1 MVITQSHLRS
11 RKQIKTRRTFYEVSS
26 ARQAMFDMRYKY
38 YTYMRGGRENYR
50 CDKFISPALGLTS
63 NTTGRRNQYAGRQRA
78 TINRRSGLGF
88 NDAALRKRA
97 SLVAII
103 NHAYSSVPVSP
114 YRFTWLLDS
123 SRKKPIFI
131 L

>member
-1 MVITQSHLRS
+1 MYEVVQLVRPCLI
-11 RKQIKTRRTFYEVSS
+11 TRRDIS
-26 ARQAMFDMRYKY
+26 
-38 YTYMRGGRENYR
+38 TYMHGGRENYR
-50 CDKFISPALGLTS
+50 CDKFIRPALGLTS
-63 NTTGRRNQYAGRQRA
+63 GATGRRNQYAGRHRA

-88 NDAALRKRA
+88 NDAAPRKRA
-97 SLVAII
+97 SLVSVI

-123 SRKKPIFI
+123 SSRKKPIFI